1 MPNSKDSYLNRE
13 ISWLVFNDRVL
24 QEAQDPNVPVLERL
38 KFLGIF
44 SSNLD
49 EFFRVRVATLRRAS
63 KLGKKAKKILID
75 DPKETLEE
83 IQNTVLKQ
91 TKIFE
96 EVYQKILKEL
106 ESHQIFIVN
115 EKNLSPAHQKFIQ
128 NYFRQEV
135 FSKMV
140 PIMLDYL
147 PNFVASIKDQ
157 SIYLAICL
165 SKSNKKTKS
174 RYALIEVPTD
184 VLPRFIV
191 FPQIDEKQCIILL
204 EDIIRYCLPEIFSI
218 FDFDQFSAYTVKV
231 TRDAELDIE
240 NDALESY
247 IEKIS
252 KGVKARKKGRPV
264 RFIYDESLPKDFLN
278 FFTKKLHLSNSDNV
292 IPAGRYHNF
301 KDFTRFPRV
310 GTKEFRYPPL
320 EALPH
325 QDLQGEKSLLK
336 VIRKKDILLHYPYQ
350 SFNYM
355 TSFLLEAA
363 IDPKVISIK
372 MTLYRLA
379 KNSNVVNA
387 LIHAIRNGTQ
397 VTVVVELQAR
407 FDEESNIYWANKLE
421 EEGATVIYGVPGYKV
436 HSKLCLL
443 TRKENGTLVY
453 YVNISTGNYNEETA
467 LFYCD
472 KSFFTTDTRI
482 TEEVKEIFHFFEDN
496 IYSVKYKSLI
506 VSPFHMREKFS
517 NLIRTEIQN
526 AQKGKPAYIWIQIN
540 SLVDREM
547 IGKLYKAS
555 QAGVKIKAIIRGACS
570 LVPGIPGVSENIEAI
585 GIIDRFLEHTRLF
598 IFCNGGEDK
607 YFISSADWMN
617 RNLNYRIELAC
628 PIYDASIQQEIREIF
643 EIQFKDNVKA
653 RVIDGKHNNAYR
665 KTTDSEAPTRSQI
678 EIYQYLKRTH
688 KKVSRTKPILPTN
701 KGESL

>member
-1 MPNSKDSYLNRE
+1 MSNPKSSYFNRDV
-13 ISWLVFNDRVL
+13 SWLIFNDRVL

-49 EFFRVRVATLRRAS
+49 EFFRVRVATLNRAT
-63 KLGKKAKKILID
+63 KLGQKAKKILID
-75 DPKETLEE
+75 DPTKTLEK
-83 IQNTVLKQ
+83 IQILVLKQ
-91 TKIFE
+91 TEIFE

-106 ESHQIFIVN
+106 DSHQIFIVN
-115 EKNLSPAHQKFIQ
+115 EKNLSLVHQKFIQ

-135 FSKMV
+135 FSKLI

-147 PNFVASIKDQ
+147 PNFVTSMKDQ

-165 SKSNKKTKS
+165 SKSTKKNKP
-174 RYALIEVPTD
+174 RYALIEIPSD

-204 EDIIRYCLPEIFSI
+204 EDVIRYCLPEIFSI

-252 KGVKARKKGRPV
+252 KSVKARKKGRPV

-278 FFTKKLHLSNSDNV
+278 FFTKKLRFSSSDNV
-292 IPAGRYHNF
+292 IPGGRYHNF

-310 GTKEFRYPPL
+310 GTKEFRYPPF
-320 EALPH
+320 EVLPH
-325 QDLQGEKSLLK
+325 KDLQGEKSVLK
-336 VIRKKDILLHYPYQ
+336 IIREKDILIHYPYQ
-350 SFNYM
+350 SFDYM
-355 TSFLLEAA
+355 ASFLREAA
-363 IDPKVISIK
+363 IDPKVVSIK

-379 KNSNVVNA
+379 KNSNIVNA
-387 LIHAIRNGTQ
+387 LIHAVRNGTQ

-421 EEGATVIYGVPGYKV
+421 EGGARVIYGVPGYKV
-436 HSKLCLL
+436 HSKICLL
-443 TRKENGTLVY
+443 ARKEKGALVH

-467 LFYCD
+467 LYYCD
-472 KSFFTTDTRI
+472 KSLFTTDVRI
-482 TEEVKEIFHFFEDN
+482 TDEIEELFHFFEDN
-496 IYSVKYKSLI
+496 IYPVKYKSLLI
-506 VSPFHMREKFS
+506 SPFHMREKFS
-517 NLIRTEIQN
+517 NLIQTEIHN
-526 AQKGKPAYIWIQIN
+526 ARKGKPAHILLQTN

-555 QAGVKIKAIIRGACS
+555 QAGVKIRAIVRGACS
-570 LVPGIPGVSENIEAI
+570 LVPGIPGISENIEAI
-585 GIIDRFLEHTRLF
+585 GIIDRFLEHSRLF
-598 IFCNGGEDK
+598 IFCNGGEEK

-628 PIYDASIQQEIREIF
+628 PIYDLSIQQEIREIF
-643 EIQFKDNVKA
+643 EIQFQDNVKA
-653 RVIDGKHNNAYR
+653 RVIDAKHDNAYR
-665 KTTDSEAPTRSQI
+665 KNTNSDTPIRSQI
-678 EIYQYLKRTH
+678 EIYHYLKRTH
-688 KKVSRTKPILPTN
+688 KKVTKTRPILPKN
-701 KGESL
+701 QGESL